1 MAALAIP
8 IVVLGSLYILSEQ
21 EKKNTEKQQIHDIK
35 QDKKKFLSEGF
46 NTLETASIFNKDDKK
61 IILPNINSY
70 DNNIHDDIRV
80 TNSGLY
86 DHLEKS
92 ITGEKIGASKFNH
105 NNMQPF
111 FGSKQRGI
119 TGDFN
124 NNESIL
130 DIKQGVGSQSRSK
143 SEQAPLFKPDENVNF
158 ISGTPNNTD
167 FIQSRINESMK
178 MSNVTLWEQERVAPG
193 LNLGA
198 GTEGMGGF
206 NSGMMSRET
215 WAPKT
220 VDELRIKND
229 PKLEYDLIG
238 HEGPLLSSIKSQGGI
253 GKVEKHLP
261 EKVFDNN
268 PSRWFTTTGQ
278 EKNPPI
284 RSTQVMPMENR
295 IDTSREYY
303 GNSVKAKA
311 NYTLS
316 QSEDP
321 KKIHLN
327 SLPISNATATGQSLA
342 NPNDYSVNSYKILP
356 NNRTTDKPG
365 VEFGGVYGM
374 AKAAVTPILDILN
387 PTRKENAIGNLR
399 ETGNVNTGHYTGRL
413 FNENDKTKVT
423 NREMTTGKIDM
434 NYVNLNANKFREN
447 AYSVTS
453 CQSNPNQRD
462 TTNKQYIGSGVSKNE
477 GIRTYDSAYN
487 QRNNVNKTYLSRTN
501 QGNMSLFNNEN
512 NMSINRNDNLL
523 ENNRSNIINGNVNLV
538 PSSEFIGQMNG
549 IQSYDQNFNNSRM
562 DESLLNA
569 FKSNPYTK
577 SLSSVA

>member
-21 EKKNTEKQQIHDIK
+21 EKKNSEKQSNHDIK
-35 QDKKKFLSEGF
+35 QHKKKFLSEGF
-46 NTLETASIFNKDDKK
+46 SNFSQDDTLTSVN
-61 IILPNINSY
+61 NY
-70 DNNIHDDIRV
+70 DGKQHDDINH
-80 TNSGLY
+80 TNSTQYNLV
-86 DHLEKS
+86 DS
-92 ITGEKIGASKFNH
+92 MTGEKIESSRFKH

-111 FGSKQRGI
+111 FGSKQRGNI
-119 TGDFN
+119 SDFN
-124 NNESIL
+124 NNESLL
-130 DIKQGVGSQSRSK
+130 DIKQGIGSQSRSK

-158 ISGTPNNTD
+158 VNGTPNNTD

-178 MSNVTLWEQERVAPG
+178 MSNVTLWEQQRVAPG

-198 GTEGMGGF
+198 GTEGHGGF

-316 QSEDP
+316 QNEDP
-321 KKIHLN
+321 KRNHLN
-327 SLPISNATATGQSLA
+327 SLPISNASATGQSLA
-342 NPNDYSVNSYKILP
+342 NPNDYSVNSYNILP
-356 NNRTTDKPG
+356 NNRTTDVWNL
-365 VEFGGVYGM
+365 VEFGM
-374 AKAAVTPILDILN
+374 A
-387 PTRKENAIGNLR
+387 R
-399 ETGNVNTGHYTGRL
+399 
-413 FNENDKTKVT
+413 
-423 NREMTTGKIDM
+423 
-434 NYVNLNANKFREN
+434 
-447 AYSVTS
+447 
-453 CQSNPNQRD
+453 Q
-462 TTNKQYIGSGVSKNE
+462 
-477 GIRTYDSAYN
+477 
-487 QRNNVNKTYLSRTN
+487 
-501 QGNMSLFNNEN
+501 
-512 NMSINRNDNLL
+512 
-523 ENNRSNIINGNVNLV
+523 
-538 PSSEFIGQMNG
+538 
-549 IQSYDQNFNNSRM
+549 
-562 DESLLNA
+562 
-569 FKSNPYTK
+569 
-577 SLSSVA
+577 

>member
-21 EKKNTEKQQIHDIK
+21 EKKNSEKQSALDIK
-35 QDKKKFLSEGF
+35 QHKKKFLSEGLQ
-46 NTLETASIFNKDDKK
+46 NLGYSTYSQDNKPTTLPSVNNYDDKQ
-61 IILPNINSY
+61 
-70 DNNIHDDIRV
+70 HDDINH
-80 TNSGLY
+80 TNSVDSL
-86 DHLEKS
+86 
-92 ITGEKIGASKFNH
+92 TGEKIESSRFKH

-119 TGDFN
+119 ISDFN
-124 NNESIL
+124 NNESLL
-130 DIKQGVGSQSRSK
+130 DIKLGLGSQSRSK
-143 SEQAPLFKPDENVNF
+143 SEQAPLFKPGENINF
-158 ISGTPNNTD
+158 VSGTPNNTD

-193 LNLGA
+193 LNLGP
-198 GTEGMGGF
+198 GTKGMGGF

-220 VDELRIKND
+220 VDQLRNAND

-238 HEGPLLSSIKSQGGI
+238 HEGPLLSAKFQGSI
-253 GKVEKHLP
+253 GKIEKHLP

-284 RSTQVMPMENR
+284 RSTQVIPMENR

-303 GNSVKAKA
+303 GNSIKAKA

-316 QSEDP
+316 QNEDP
-321 KKIHLN
+321 KRNHLN

-342 NPNDYSVNSYKILP
+342 NPNDYSINSYNILP

-365 VEFGGVYGM
+365 VEFGGIYGM
-374 AKAAVTPILDILN
+374 AKAVVTPILDILN

-399 ETGNVNTGHYTGRL
+399 ETGNVNTGHYTGQL
-413 FNENDKTKVT
+413 FNENDRTKVT

-447 AYSVTS
+447 AYSVTK

-462 TTNKQYIGSGVSKNE
+462 TTNKEYIGSGVSKNE

-487 QRNNVNKTYLSRTN
+487 QRNNVNKTYESRAN
-501 QGNMSLFNNEN
+501 QGNMNLFNNEN
-512 NMSINRNDNLL
+512 NISISRNDNLL
-523 ENNRSNIINGNVNLV
+523 ENNRSNIINGNINVI
-538 PSSEFIGQMNG
+538 PSTEFIGQMNG
-549 IQSYDQNFNNSRM
+549 IQSYDQNINNSRL

-569 FKSNPYTK
+569 FKKNPYTK

>member
-21 EKKNTEKQQIHDIK
+21 EKKTSEKQSALDIK
-35 QDKKKFLSEGF
+35 QHKKKFLSEGLQ
-46 NTLETASIFNKDDKK
+46 NLGYSTYSQDNKPTTLPSVNNYDDKQ
-61 IILPNINSY
+61 
-70 DNNIHDDIRV
+70 HDDINH
-80 TNSGLY
+80 TNSVDSL
-86 DHLEKS
+86 
-92 ITGEKIGASKFNH
+92 TGEKIESSRFKH

-119 TGDFN
+119 ISDFN
-124 NNESIL
+124 NNESLL
-130 DIKQGVGSQSRSK
+130 DIKLGLGSQSQSK

-158 ISGTPNNTD
+158 VNGTPNNTD

-220 VDELRIKND
+220 VDQLRNTND

-238 HEGPLLSSIKSQGGI
+238 HEGPLLSAKFQGSI
-253 GKVEKHLP
+253 GKIEKHLP

-284 RSTQVMPMENR
+284 RSTQVIPMENR

-303 GNSVKAKA
+303 GNSIKAKA

-316 QSEDP
+316 QNEDP
-321 KKIHLN
+321 KRNHLN

-342 NPNDYSVNSYKILP
+342 NPNDYSVNSYNILP

-365 VEFGGVYGM
+365 VEFGGIYGM
-374 AKAAVTPILDILN
+374 AKAVVTPILDILN
-387 PTRKENAIGNLR
+387 PTRKENTIGNLR
-399 ETGNVNTGHYTGRL
+399 ETGNVNTGHYTGQL
-413 FNENDKTKVT
+413 FNENDRTKVT
-423 NREMTTGKIDM
+423 NREMTSGKIDM

-447 AYSVTS
+447 AYSVTK

-462 TTNKQYIGSGVSKNE
+462 TTNKEYIGSGVSKNE

-487 QRNNVNKTYLSRTN
+487 QRNNVNKTYESRAN
-501 QGNMSLFNNEN
+501 QGNMNLFNNEN
-512 NMSINRNDNLL
+512 NISISRSDNLL
-523 ENNRSNIINGNVNLV
+523 ENNRSNIINGNINVI
-538 PSSEFIGQMNG
+538 PSTEFMGQMNG
-549 IQSYDQNFNNSRM
+549 IQSYDQNINNSRL

-569 FKSNPYTK
+569 FKKNPYTK

>member
-1 MAALAIP
+1 
-8 IVVLGSLYILSEQ
+8 
-21 EKKNTEKQQIHDIK
+21 
-35 QDKKKFLSEGF
+35 
-46 NTLETASIFNKDDKK
+46 
-61 IILPNINSY
+61 
-70 DNNIHDDIRV
+70 
-80 TNSGLY
+80 
-86 DHLEKS
+86 
-92 ITGEKIGASKFNH
+92 
-105 NNMQPF
+105 
-111 FGSKQRGI
+111 
-119 TGDFN
+119 
-124 NNESIL
+124 
-130 DIKQGVGSQSRSK
+130 
-143 SEQAPLFKPDENVNF
+143 
-158 ISGTPNNTD
+158 
-167 FIQSRINESMK
+167 
-178 MSNVTLWEQERVAPG
+178 MSNVTLWEQQRVAPG

-198 GTEGMGGF
+198 GTEGHGGF

-215 WAPKT
+215 WTPKT

-238 HEGPLLSSIKSQGGI
+238 HEGPLLSAIKSQGGI

-261 EKVFDNN
+261 EKVFNNN

-316 QSEDP
+316 QNEDP
-321 KKIHLN
+321 KRNHLN
-327 SLPISNATATGQSLA
+327 SLPISNASATGQSLA
-342 NPNDYSVNSYKILP
+342 NPNDYSVNSYNILP

-374 AKAAVTPILDILN
+374 AKAVVTPILDILN

-399 ETGNVNTGHYTGRL
+399 ETGNVNTGHYTGQL
-413 FNENDKTKVT
+413 FNENDRTKVT

-447 AYSVTS
+447 AYSVTK
-453 CQSNPNQRD
+453 CQTNPNQRD
-462 TTNKQYIGSGVSKNE
+462 TTNKEYIGSGVSKNE

-487 QRNNVNKTYLSRTN
+487 QRNNVNKTYESRTN
-501 QGNMSLFNNEN
+501 QGNMGLFNNEN
-512 NMSINRNDNLL
+512 NISINRNDNLL
-523 ENNRSNIINGNVNLV
+523 ENNRSNIINGNINVI

-549 IQSYDQNFNNSRM
+549 IQSYDQNFNNSRI

-577 SLSSVA
+577 SLSSVV

>member
-21 EKKNTEKQQIHDIK
+21 EKKNSEKQSNHDIK
-35 QDKKKFLSEGF
+35 QHKKKFLSEGF
-46 NTLETASIFNKDDKK
+46 SNFSQDDTLTSVNNYDDKQ
-61 IILPNINSY
+61 
-70 DNNIHDDIRV
+70 HDDINH
-80 TNSGLY
+80 TNSTQYNLV
-86 DHLEKS
+86 DS
-92 ITGEKIGASKFNH
+92 MTGEKIESSRFKH

-119 TGDFN
+119 ISDFN
-124 NNESIL
+124 NNESLL
-130 DIKQGVGSQSRSK
+130 DIKQGIGSQSRSK

-158 ISGTPNNTD
+158 VNGTPNNTD

-178 MSNVTLWEQERVAPG
+178 MSNVTLWEQQRVAPG

-198 GTEGMGGF
+198 GTEGHGGF

-316 QSEDP
+316 QNEDP
-321 KKIHLN
+321 KRNHLN
-327 SLPISNATATGQSLA
+327 SLPISNASATGQSLA
-342 NPNDYSVNSYKILP
+342 NPNDYSVNSYNILP

-374 AKAAVTPILDILN
+374 AKAVVTPILDILN

-399 ETGNVNTGHYTGRL
+399 ETGNVNTGHYTGQL
-413 FNENDKTKVT
+413 FNENDRTKVT

-447 AYSVTS
+447 AYSVTK
-453 CQSNPNQRD
+453 CQTNPNQRD
-462 TTNKQYIGSGVSKNE
+462 TTNKEYIGSGVSKNE

-487 QRNNVNKTYLSRTN
+487 QRNNVNKTYESRTN
-501 QGNMSLFNNEN
+501 QGNMGLFNNEN
-512 NMSINRNDNLL
+512 NISINRSDNLL
-523 ENNRSNIINGNVNLV
+523 ENNRSNIINGNINLV
-538 PSSEFIGQMNG
+538 PSAEFIGQMNG
-549 IQSYDQNFNNSRM
+549 IQSYDQNFNNSRI

>member
-21 EKKNTEKQQIHDIK
+21 EKKNTEKQSTHDIK
-35 QDKKKFLSEGF
+35 QYKKNLLSEGF
-46 NTLETASIFNKDDKK
+46 VASSENNNDTNNTDSTQYTDEIFGKGK
-61 IILPNINSY
+61 IPSSS
-70 DNNIHDDIRV
+70 NNNYLV
-80 TNSGLY
+80 NLMN
-86 DHLEKS
+86 
-92 ITGEKIGASKFNH
+92 GEKVNPSSFKH

-111 FGSKQRGI
+111 FGSKQRGNI
-119 TGDFN
+119 SDFN
-124 NNESIL
+124 NNESLL
-130 DIKQGVGSQSRSK
+130 DIKQGIGSQTRSK

-158 ISGTPNNTD
+158 VNGTPNNTD

-178 MSNVTLWEQERVAPG
+178 MSNVTLWEQQRVAPG

-198 GTEGMGGF
+198 GTEGHGGF

-316 QSEDP
+316 QNEDP
-321 KKIHLN
+321 KRNHLN

-342 NPNDYSVNSYKILP
+342 NPNDYSVNSYNILP

-374 AKAAVTPILDILN
+374 AKAVVTPILDILN

-399 ETGNVNTGHYTGRL
+399 ETGNVNTGHYTGQL
-413 FNENDKTKVT
+413 FNENDRTKVT

-447 AYSVTS
+447 AYSVTK
-453 CQSNPNQRD
+453 CQTNPNQRD
-462 TTNKQYIGSGVSKNE
+462 TTNKEYIGSGVSKNE

-487 QRNNVNKTYLSRTN
+487 QRNNVNKTYESRTN
-501 QGNMSLFNNEN
+501 QGNMGLFNNEN
-512 NMSINRNDNLL
+512 NISINRSDNLL
-523 ENNRSNIINGNVNLV
+523 ENNRSNIINGNINLV
-538 PSSEFIGQMNG
+538 PSAEFIGQMNG

>member
-21 EKKNTEKQQIHDIK
+21 EKKNSEKQSTHDIK

-46 NTLETASIFNKDDKK
+46 VASSENNNDTNNTDSTQYTDEIFGKGK
-61 IILPNINSY
+61 ILSSS
-70 DNNIHDDIRV
+70 NNNYLV
-80 TNSGLY
+80 NLMN
-86 DHLEKS
+86 
-92 ITGEKIGASKFNH
+92 GEKVNSSSFKH

-111 FGSKQRGI
+111 FGSRQRGMI
-119 TGDFN
+119 SDFN
-124 NNESIL
+124 NNESLL
-130 DIKQGVGSQSRSK
+130 DIKQGIGSQSRSK
-143 SEQAPLFKPDENVNF
+143 NEQAPLFKPDENVNF
-158 ISGTPNNTD
+158 VNGTPNNTD

-178 MSNVTLWEQERVAPG
+178 MSNVTLWEQQRVAPG

-198 GTEGMGGF
+198 GTEGHGGF

-284 RSTQVMPMENR
+284 RSTQVIPMENR
-295 IDTSREYY
+295 IGTSREYY
-303 GNSVKAKA
+303 GNSVKARA

-316 QSEDP
+316 QNEDP
-321 KKIHLN
+321 KRNHLN
-327 SLPISNATATGQSLA
+327 SLPISNASATGQSLA
-342 NPNDYSVNSYKILP
+342 NPNDYSVNSYNILP

-374 AKAAVTPILDILN
+374 AKAVVTPILDILN

-399 ETGNVNTGHYTGRL
+399 ETGNVNTGHYTGQL
-413 FNENDKTKVT
+413 FNENDRTKVT

-447 AYSVTS
+447 AYSVTK
-453 CQSNPNQRD
+453 CQTNPNQRD
-462 TTNKQYIGSGVSKNE
+462 TTNKEYIGSGVSKNE

-487 QRNNVNKTYLSRTN
+487 QRNNVNKTYESRTN
-501 QGNMSLFNNEN
+501 QGNMGLFNNEN
-512 NMSINRNDNLL
+512 NISINRSDNLL
-523 ENNRSNIINGNVNLV
+523 ENNRSNIINGNVNII

-577 SLSSVA
+577 SLSSIA

>member
-21 EKKNTEKQQIHDIK
+21 EKKNSEKQSNHDIK
-35 QDKKKFLSEGF
+35 QHKKKFLSEGLQ
-46 NTLETASIFNKDDKK
+46 NLGYSTYSQDDTLISV
-61 IILPNINSY
+61 NSY
-70 DNNIHDDIRV
+70 DNKQHDDINH
-80 TNSGLY
+80 TNSVDSLNG
-86 DHLEKS
+86 K
-92 ITGEKIGASKFNH
+92 KIESSKFKH

-119 TGDFN
+119 ISDFN
-124 NNESIL
+124 NNESLL
-130 DIKQGVGSQSRSK
+130 DIKQGIGSQSRSK

-158 ISGTPNNTD
+158 VNGTPNNTD

-178 MSNVTLWEQERVAPG
+178 MSNVTLWEQQRVAPG

-198 GTEGMGGF
+198 GTEGHGGF

-215 WAPKT
+215 WTPKT

-238 HEGPLLSSIKSQGGI
+238 HEGPLLSAIKSQGGI

-261 EKVFDNN
+261 EKVFNNN

-316 QSEDP
+316 QNEDP
-321 KKIHLN
+321 KRNHLN
-327 SLPISNATATGQSLA
+327 SLPISNASATGQSLA
-342 NPNDYSVNSYKILP
+342 NPNDYSVNSYNILP

-374 AKAAVTPILDILN
+374 AKAVVTPILDILN

-399 ETGNVNTGHYTGRL
+399 ETGNVNTGHYTGQL
-413 FNENDKTKVT
+413 FNENDRTKVT

-447 AYSVTS
+447 AYSVTK
-453 CQSNPNQRD
+453 CQTNPNQRD
-462 TTNKQYIGSGVSKNE
+462 TTNKEYIGSGVSKNE

-487 QRNNVNKTYLSRTN
+487 QRNNVNKTYESRTN
-501 QGNMSLFNNEN
+501 QGNMGLFNNEN
-512 NMSINRNDNLL
+512 NISINRNDNLL
-523 ENNRSNIINGNVNLV
+523 ENNRSNIINGNINVI

-549 IQSYDQNFNNSRM
+549 IQSYDQNFNNSRI

-577 SLSSVA
+577 SLSSVV